1 MDNNNLTF
9 LVIEGY
15 SGNGWFC
22 FVPGFL
28 SFVLFPSA
36 ALFACPFDRMY
47 ALKPKNPE

>member
-15 SGNGWFC
+15 SGNGWC
-22 FVPGFL
+22 CVVPGFL
-28 SFVLFPSA
+28 SVVLLFFA
-36 ALFACPFDRMY
+36 ALCACPFDRMY